1 MTPLADLSFIEPADR
16 RQWRAWL
23 EANHADSPG
32 VWLAVGKKGNTV
44 TTLTYQAAVEEAVC
58 FGWIDSV
65 VNRLDEAR
73 FKQLMTP
80 RRPGSVW
87 AQSNKERVARLA
99 EQGLLAPAGL
109 AAVAAAKADGSWTI
123 LDEVETLVAP
133 ADLAA
138 VLAGNPGAEHGFA
151 ALPPSTRKQLLYW
164 VASAKRP
171 VTREKRIAEV
181 VAAAAENRPVR
192 PGPAAP

>member
-44 TTLTYQAAVEEAVC
+44 TTLTYQDAVEEAVC

-65 VNRLDEAR
+65 VNRLDE
-73 FKQLMTP
+73 
-80 RRPGSVW
+80 
-87 AQSNKERVARLA
+87 
-99 EQGLLAPAGL
+99 
-109 AAVAAAKADGSWTI
+109 
-123 LDEVETLVAP
+123 VETLAAP

-138 VLAGNPGAEHGFA
+138 ALAVNPGAEHGFA

-164 VASAKRP
+164 VANAKRP
-171 VTREKRIAEV
+171 VTREKRIAEI